1 MKRNGIRAFL
11 VFFACFLF
19 WGGVAA
25 PVSHA
30 EDTAAASWL
39 TVVRG
44 GVLAHDVGLFGG
56 SEEHGADLNL
66 ELLFVSPAWMEKLW
80 APHPHLGVCLHTDN
94 DTNQVYG
101 GLTWEKVFI
110 NHIFLDFSLGLTLH
124 DGDLH
129 CSHHYCHDD
138 KDLGSA
144 VLFREALELGY
155 NITQHHS
162 LSLIVSH
169 MSNAGLSND
178 NDGMDHVGIRYGY
191 SF

>member
-1 MKRNGIRAFL
+1 MKRNGIRVFL

-19 WGGVAA
+19 WAGVATPESQA
-25 PVSHA
+25 MDGA
-30 EDTAAASWL
+30 TASFL
-39 TVVRG
+39 TAVRG
-44 GVLAHDVGLFGG
+44 GVFAHDVGLFSS
-56 SEEHGADLNL
+56 SEEHGADLNV
-66 ELLFVSPAWMEKLW
+66 EFLFASPAWLEQLW
-80 APHPHLGVCLHTDN
+80 APHPHLGVYLHTDN

-110 NHIFLDFSLGLTLH
+110 HRIFLDFALGLTLH

-144 VLFREALELGY
+144 VLFREALELGCR
-155 NITQHHS
+155 ITSHHS
-162 LSLIVSH
+162 LSLIISH

-178 NDGMDHVGIRYGY
+178 NDGMDHIGIRYGY